1 MGSRK
6 QAAKLI
12 LQSRKAFYHSESIEK
27 ALQYVNE
34 ALELLDS
41 GETTP
46 SFVAWAAFLYGVNH
60 RKTPDHL
67 RALIPDDIRYL
78 HLKMVFFIQDKNYS
92 EAHRFFD
99 QLTRQEQVFKKKAPL
114 LYRELLA
121 VFMDAENLFFLKEK
135 DRAFEIIS
143 TNLKNTDEAHLGEKS
158 KLIIARAYV
167 ILGEYYQKRGMTTL
181 AEAMMRKAFLMIEDS
196 RVYFVTSELYI
207 RIAEFYVVNFPSAK
221 GLNLLERLSQI
232 SDFFPHKKMLIK
244 IETQWLF
251 YYIYA
256 GNTESFWERLQ
267 EIKQWSKQ
275 ENDNQSLANI
285 YYLEAMFHFYN
296 KDLINVVCL
305 VNKALALNPNE
316 DIVVKCKRL
325 QVISAFILSTHNEG
339 NKRLEE
345 ISGEYLSYGFNKFID
360 FYKTT
365 DKEEMEVLFN
375 SYFKHDF
382 LWVEEILLSFYR
394 KFIRVIPETFHS
406 VTRKLIADYKNSG
419 LKLSYALL
427 NEAYGK
433 ANLYL
438 EDYEEARIHLGK
450 AQMVYKKTGFLK
462 AAKEIEKIIPAN
474 EINLLELRDQI
485 ELFIDETGDKAKK
498 TVFHHFKRMSDNYFN
513 RLKVMNEILEFSRNI
528 DITDNSVE
536 TLKQILFWIT
546 SLSKAKSGM
555 IILLE
560 KEQIKNHFETNF
572 NPSIVEKTV
581 ENVLE
586 MSNRMSFTPL
596 CVKRTY
602 IIDETKKIILFVE
615 DSESSE
621 QDVKFFLPVFLNQ
634 IESILAL
641 FVKNTLYLQNSMYD
655 SLTGLYSRWYYEE
668 RFKEE
673 FEKAVRYK
681 IPLSYIIGDIDSFKL
696 VNDNY
701 GHQTGDEV
709 LKEISKI
716 FLTVTRKFD
725 IVARYGGEE
734 ISIILPNT
742 NVEGAFKVA
751 EKIRSTIEEIT
762 LFPFN
767 TTMSFGVDSMEKD
780 EYDEYKELEK
790 RGDIALYVAK
800 EHGKNRVEQYNHHLM
815 HPTHINDRP
824 HI

>member
-1 MGSRK
+1 LGSRR
-6 QAAKLI
+6 QAAELL

-27 ALQYVNE
+27 ALKYAKS
-34 ALELLDS
+34 ALELLNADEMS
-41 GETTP
+41 P
-46 SFVAWAAFLYGVNH
+46 NFVAWTAFLYGVNH
-60 RKTPDHL
+60 KKTPDHL
-67 RALIPDDIRYL
+67 RELIPNDIRYL
-78 HLKMVFFIQDKNYS
+78 HLKMLFFIQDQNHS
-92 EAHRFFD
+92 QAHRLFD
-99 QLTRQEQVFKKKAPL
+99 QSTRHVQAFKEKKPL

-121 VFMDAENLFFLKEK
+121 VFMDAEVLFLLKEK
-135 DRAFEIIS
+135 DKAFEIIS
-143 TNLKNTDEAHLGEKS
+143 THLKNTDENHLGEKA

-196 RVYFVTSELYI
+196 RVFFVTSELYI
-207 RIAEFYVVNFPSAK
+207 RIAEFYVINFPSAK

-275 ENDNQSLANI
+275 ENDFQSLANI

-296 KDLINVVCL
+296 KDPDNVVCHI
-305 VNKALALNPNE
+305 NKALALNPNE
-316 DIVVKCKRL
+316 DIVGKCKRL
-325 QVISAFILSTHNEG
+325 HVISAFVLSTHNEG

-345 ISGEYLSYGFNKFID
+345 ISGDYLSYGFNKFID
-360 FYKTT
+360 FYKTI
-365 DKEEMEVLFN
+365 DKEELEVLFN

-406 VTRKLIADYKNSG
+406 VARRLIADYKNSG

-433 ANLYL
+433 ASLYL
-438 EDYEEARIHLGK
+438 EDYEEARIHLNK

-485 ELFIDETGDKAKK
+485 EEFIDETADKGKI
-498 TVFHHFKRMSDNYFN
+498 TVFNQFKRMSEHYFT

-528 DITDNSVE
+528 DISDNSVE

-555 IILLE
+555 IILQE
-560 KEQIKNHFETNF
+560 KDQIKNHFEINF
-572 NPSIVEKTV
+572 DSSIIGRTAET
-581 ENVLE
+581 VLE
-586 MSNRMSFTPL
+586 MSSRMNFSPL
-596 CVKRTY
+596 SVKRSY
-602 IIDETKKIILFVE
+602 IIDETKKIIIFLE
-615 DSESSE
+615 DSGPSDH
-621 QDVKFFLPVFLNQ
+621 DVKSFLPIFLNQ
-634 IESILAL
+634 IESILSL

-696 VNDNY
+696 VNDTY

-734 ISIILPNT
+734 LSIILPNT
-742 NVEGAFKVA
+742 NIEGAYKVA
-751 EKIRSTIEEIT
+751 EKIRSTIQEIT

-767 TTMSFGVDSMEKD
+767 TTMSFGIDSMEKD

-800 EHGKNRVEQYNHHLM
+800 EHGKNRVEQYNHQFM
-815 HPTHINDRP
+815 HPIQTNDVQRT
-824 HI
+824 